1 MKLIR
6 PQPTYD
12 VSNAPVY
19 GDVRF
24 TSGSK
29 DFLTSPQAMEFARKN
44 GGFLQNLGRA
54 IVARVAFHEDNEK
67 TNCGLDG
74 SDDYQKTSTVNI
86 KYHDEKGWHSA
97 FMELPNEEASYK
109 LVEAGYKANHNGG
122 ELVIPCSEPLVAK
135 LIGLAQ
141 EAGRVRPIFKAN
153 PLKLSTEQTR
163 GRSEYGKNKDIIAVV
178 GNAEIAE
185 LNAAYLQ
192 KMQREH
198 GFLYDFTESDIEK
211 MLKGKDGQALIR
223 PVGLGS
229 GNYGS
234 IIDVI
239 YAYYGFDVNGRA
251 RGVVHGAREIPL
263 ETKVAQNSRA

>member
-1 MKLIR
+1 MELIR

-12 VSNAPVY
+12 VSKVPVY

-29 DFLTSPQAMEFARKN
+29 DFLNSPQAMEFARKN
-44 GGFLQNLGRA
+44 GGFLQGIGRA

-74 SDDYQKTSTVNI
+74 SDDYQKTSTVSI
-86 KYHDEKGWHSA
+86 KYHDGKNWQTA
-97 FMELPNEEASYK
+97 FMELPNEDASYK
-109 LVEAGYKANHNGG
+109 LVDAGYKANRNGS
-122 ELVIPCSEPLVAK
+122 ELIIPQNEPLVAK

-185 LNAAYLQ
+185 LNASYLQ

-198 GFLYDFTESDIEK
+198 GFLYDFTESNIEK
-211 MLKGKDGQALIR
+211 MLEGKDGQAVVR
-223 PVGLGS
+223 PVGLGGGNGISIDDIDDGSSFS
-229 GNYGS
+229 GS
-234 IIDVI
+234 
-239 YAYYGFDVNGRA
+239 GRA
-251 RGVVHGAREIPL
+251 RGEVHGAREIPL
-263 ETKVAQNSRA
+263 ETQVAQNSRA